1 MNWETYKTLTEKQK
15 EEYNYRFKE
24 RETFHISSLMIVTM
38 NLFLVV
44 VVLLFLSYLVTTM
57 PALEQ
62 YKTQVSLYVQSAGV
76 MLLAVLIFVIGY
88 VVDFVVR
95 LSWHTYQYYKW
106 QKENKIVFV
115 RWWTKWLK

>member
-1 MNWETYKTLTEKQK
+1 MNWENYSRLTNKQK

-24 RETFHISSLMIVTM
+24 RETFHIGNLMVATM

-44 VVLLFLSYLVTTM
+44 VVLLFLSYLVVTM

-62 YKTQVSLYVQSAGV
+62 YKSQVSLYVQSAGA

-88 VVDFVVR
+88 IVDFVVR
-95 LSWHTYQYYKW
+95 LSWHSYQYYKW
-106 QKENKIVFV
+106 KKENKIVIITWWS
-115 RWWTKWLK
+115 RWRK